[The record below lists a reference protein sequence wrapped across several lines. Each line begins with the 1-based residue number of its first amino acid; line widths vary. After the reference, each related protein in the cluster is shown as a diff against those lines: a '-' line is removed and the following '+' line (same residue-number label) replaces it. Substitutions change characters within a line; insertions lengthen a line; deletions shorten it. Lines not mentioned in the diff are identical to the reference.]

1 MLLYQKERDRV
12 DLLESHLSENK
23 ATDVLLLNPQS
34 LLNKYL
40 KNVRKTR
47 QSRIPITLFFLSF
60 HLFI

>member
-12 DLLESHLSENK
+12 DLLESHLSKNK

-40 KNVRKTR
+40 KNVHKTR
-47 QSRIPITLFFLSF
+47 QSRIPIALFFFSF

>member
-12 DLLESHLSENK
+12 DLLESHLSEKK

-47 QSRIPITLFFLSF
+47 QSRIPIALFFFSF